1 MGQEVKIIITNYFDS
16 PPPHVIIHLLI
27 IYKKF
32 HVV

>member
-1 MGQEVKIIITNYFDS
+1 MGQEVKIIITNYFDF
-16 PPPHVIIHLLI
+16 PPHVIIHLLI

>member
-1 MGQEVKIIITNYFDS
+1 MGQEVKIIITNYFDFS
-16 PPPHVIIHLLI
+16 HHVIIHLLI